1 MPSSVCNELLSYT
14 IGTIGF
20 HRLARTM
27 PTLVGSSRIY
37 YDFKIKSCSPFS
49 ILFLQVQVT
58 KKTSLTVTNI
68 IAPNL
73 RCTFVDDW
81 RSGKSPESKD
91 SHFYR
96 TCVPTYLCGYGWQTH
111 PTRKAESLPRLCYS
125 TIQHPSQNQHSC
137 LMTDFDDAWMCFH
150 DEKVEKN
157 DLKFSAESYRKC
169 MHSS

>member
-1 MPSSVCNELLSYT
+1 
-14 IGTIGF
+14 
-20 HRLARTM
+20 M
-27 PTLVGSSRIY
+27 PTLIGSSRIY

-68 IAPNL
+68 IAPSL
-73 RCTFVDDW
+73 QVESSAAPLLTIDEVEKVQSQRIAIFIGHVFQLSYAAMVDKLIQQEKLN
-81 RSGKSPESKD
+81 R
-91 SHFYR
+91 FY
-96 TCVPTYLCGYGWQTH
+96 GF
-111 PTRKAESLPRLCYS
+111 A
-125 TIQHPSQNQHSC
+125 IQHPSQNQHSC